1 MRDSTEFD
9 AFYLATGAHIMRQVY
24 VMIGDRSETEDAV
37 AEAYAR
43 AWQRWGTV
51 SQYADP
57 AAWVRTVA
65 YRIAVSSWRRATR
78 RRRAH
83 DQARPTLTVPVPGP
97 DTVALL
103 DALRQLPATQRRAIV
118 LHYLADLT
126 VADIAAETGSS
137 ESAVKAR
144 LARGR
149 AALAELLDDD
159 KENTHAR

>member
-1 MRDSTEFD
+1 VS
-9 AFYLATGAHIMRQVY
+9 GY
-24 VMIGDRSETEDAV
+24 V
-37 AEAYAR
+37 
-43 AWQRWGTV
+43 
-51 SQYADP
+51 DP

-65 YRIAVSSWRRATR
+65 YRIAVSSWRRAMR

-83 DQARPTLTVPVPGP
+83 DRVRPTLTLPAPEP
-97 DTVALL
+97 DKVALL

-118 LHYLADLT
+118 LHYLAGLT
-126 VADIAAETGSS
+126 VAEIAAETASS

-149 AALAELLDDD
+149 ASLANLLDDG